1 MADEMT
7 RSMRGSMR
15 SSMRGWILIAALV
28 SIGISGCTPVSES
41 GTSVNTQEAAW
52 TVPGVARVEIQTEP
66 NTLNPLLARTVPETD
81 VEGAIFDGLVK
92 LDDRG
97 HLVPDL
103 ATAVPSRA
111 NGGISPDGVTITYH
125 LHRGVRWQDGS
136 PLTSADV
143 AFTYRTLHQSGI
155 NSPYT
160 GFYRTYVRSVLT
172 PDPYTVIVRLAKPYA
187 PAVGRLFIA
196 TTDGL
201 IVPEHLLAHTADI
214 NRDPFNTHPV
224 GSGPFEL
231 AHWDHGSDI
240 VLQANPGYF
249 EGAPHLRELDIDVVL
264 NQNTVI
270 SMLESHELDVAG
282 VIPAQYDS
290 VRKLAGFDTQL
301 VFSTTLRLLSFN
313 LRRQPF
319 DDVAVRRALTLAL
332 DRPKISRTTSNG
344 IAYPATSLIPPINW
358 AYADERDALGYDP
371 QRAGTMLDAD
381 GWVPGPDGIRV
392 KNGRRLSF
400 SLVTY
405 LGTSADHGLPEVLQ
419 GAWRAVGADASIR
432 YVPISLMY
440 GEPGITADGTF
451 DVSLDGFNFD
461 VDPDRANYLEARF
474 DRPHGGN
481 QARYDDPDVLAWSE
495 AALGTYDQAARKL
508 YYERITAR
516 INRDV
521 PYVPL
526 HWQRFV
532 YVLNSS
538 LKGFKAEP
546 IVSDLWNVRE
556 WSN

>member
-1 MADEMT
+1 MT
-7 RSMRGSMR
+7 RSI
-15 SSMRGWILIAALV
+15 RGWILIAALV
-28 SIGISGCTPVSES
+28 STGIAGCTPVSES
-41 GTSVNTQEAAW
+41 GTSVNAEQAAW
-52 TVPGVARVEIQTEP
+52 TVPGVARIEIQTEP

-97 HLVPDL
+97 ELVPDL

-125 LHRGVRWQDGS
+125 LHRGVRWQDGA

-160 GFYRTYVRSVLT
+160 GFYRTYVSNVLT
-172 PDPYTVIVRLAKPYA
+172 PDPYTVLVRLAKPYA

-201 IVPEHLLAHTADI
+201 IIPEHLLAHTADI

-231 AHWDHGSDI
+231 ARWDHGSDI
-240 VLQANPGYF
+240 VLKANPGYF
-249 EGAPHLRELDIDVVL
+249 GGAPHLRELDIDVVL
-264 NQNTVI
+264 DQNTVI

-282 VIPAQYDS
+282 VIPAQYDT
-290 VRKLAGFDTQL
+290 VRNLAGFDTQL

-344 IAYPATSLIPPINW
+344 IAYPATSLIPPTNW
-358 AYADERDALGYDP
+358 AHADESDALGYDP
-371 QRAGTMLDAD
+371 QRARAMLDAD

-392 KNGRRLSF
+392 KNGRKLSF

-481 QARYDDPDVLAWSE
+481 QARYDDPDVLAWSD
-495 AALGTYDQAARKL
+495 AALGTYDQGARKL
-508 YYERITAR
+508 DYTRITAR

-546 IVSDLWNVRE
+546 IMSDLWNVRE